1 MSTIF
6 ATSRF
11 FGIILTG
18 LIITSCSGG
27 TSSNTGSGGTSSNTG
42 SGGTSSNTGNCQF
55 PDDIAAD
62 GSRCGNR
69 AASVRPGGN

>member
-6 ATSRF
+6 STSRLL
-11 FGIILTG
+11 GIILT
-18 LIITSCSGG
+18 LFIVSSCSVR
-27 TSSNTGSGGTSSNTG
+27 TSSNTSS
-42 SGGTSSNTGNCQF
+42 SGNCQN

-62 GSRCGNR
+62 GSRCGGR

>member
-6 ATSRF
+6 ATSRLL
-11 FGIILTG
+11 GIILIG

-27 TSSNTGSGGTSSNTG
+27 TSSNTS
-42 SGGTSSNTGNCQF
+42 NCQN
-55 PDDIAAD
+55 PDDRAAD

>member
-1 MSTIF
+1 MSTLVS
-6 ATSRF
+6 TGKL
-11 FGIILTG
+11 FGLLLTG

-27 TSSNTGSGGTSSNTG
+27 TSSSA
-42 SGGTSSNTGNCQF
+42 GNCQN